1 MIANAGE
8 RVDVKRA
15 PINRRRHRRAC
26 AVATPELSRAAATL
40 RSMDSQPHL
49 ISVNAR
55 LASAELGLDLEIRLR
70 QLDGRW
76 LAVAD
81 FGGEPEV
88 GIGATPRVALAAAL
102 ASLGERAAAILM
114 ADPQLFGVSA
124 EIGRSA

>member
-1 MIANAGE
+1 
-8 RVDVKRA
+8 
-15 PINRRRHRRAC
+15 
-26 AVATPELSRAAATL
+26 
-40 RSMDSQPHL
+40 MDSQPRL

-55 LASAELGLDLEIRLR
+55 LASEELGLDLEIRLR

-88 GIGATPRVALAAAL
+88 GIGANPRLALAAAL
-102 ASLGERAAAILM
+102 ATLGERTAAILM

-124 EIGRSA
+124 QIARPA